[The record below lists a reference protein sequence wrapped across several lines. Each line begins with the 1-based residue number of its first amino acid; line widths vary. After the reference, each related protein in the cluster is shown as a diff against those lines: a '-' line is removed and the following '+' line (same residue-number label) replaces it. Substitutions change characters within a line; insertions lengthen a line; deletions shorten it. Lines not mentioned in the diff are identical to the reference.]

1 MFVFCPSVS
10 LSLPYACCFLPALL
24 HYLPKHANWIII
36 MQTSLKVVWKGF
48 SPSCLFA
55 ISPVPLLKSL
65 AASPDSR
72 SLFVW
77 PAGFKVM
84 CWGLM
89 LKSHFFS
96 HAGVKSPSVSMSA
109 LIWVVS
115 LPDQP
120 ADAPLWVQHHTLL
133 PLQFAQETVALDL
146 YIQAI

>member
-1 MFVFCPSVS
+1 MFVCPLHSFS
-10 LSLPYACCFLPALL
+10 PSICLPFIICLS
-24 HYLPKHANWIII
+24 HYLPKHSNWIII
-36 MQTSLKVVWKGF
+36 MQNILERSMEGLLSILPGL
-48 SPSCLFA
+48 PLFRH
-55 ISPVPLLKSL
+55 LCL

-96 HAGVKSPSVSMSA
+96 HAGVKSPSVSVSA

-115 LPDQP
+115 LPDWP
-120 ADAPLWVQHHTLL
+120 VDAPASHPV
-133 PLQFAQETVALDL
+133 ACTVL
-146 YIQAI
+146 YSMHIWILYLSLVL